1 MGRPRTDAFQ
11 NMRAHV
17 APPDDLAP
25 ALRRLWSHEFSRFPA
40 GYFVASDVSGMVTY
54 LETLAE
60 YNAARQRASKAKAAT
75 DRRQER
81 AEVRDVRR
89 QLIVLLRALRMFPI
103 ARSHPMT
110 AARLAHDPARQQPTD
125 WRHIMR
131 ETGTLKPN

>member
-1 MGRPRTDAFQ
+1 
-11 NMRAHV
+11 
-17 APPDDLAP
+17 
-25 ALRRLWSHEFSRFPA
+25 
-40 GYFVASDVSGMVTY
+40 MVTY

-60 YNAARQRASKAKAAT
+60 YNAARQRASKAKDAAN
-75 DRRQER
+75 RRQER

-110 AARLAHDPARQQPTD
+110 AARMAHDPARQQPTD

-131 ETGTLKPN
+131 EASTLKPN

>member
-11 NMRAHV
+11 NMRPHV

-40 GYFVASDVSGMVTY
+40 GYFVVSDVPGMVTY
-54 LETLAE
+54 LQVLAE
-60 YNAARQRASKAKAAT
+60 YNAARQRASKAKDAA

-89 QLIVLLRALRMFPI
+89 QLIVLLRALRMFPVG
-103 ARSHPMT
+103 RSHPMT
-110 AARLAHDPARQQPTD
+110 AARMAHDPAQQQPTD
-125 WRHIMR
+125 WRNIMR
-131 ETGTLKPN
+131 EAGTLKPN